1 MTATLKTTAPPL
13 AVRDIM
19 SPDVVTLSPDM
30 NLREAIEVLADRQIS
45 GAPVVAGGAVVGV
58 VSASDLM
65 AFEAGMPTVPTARPG
80 EPEQDE
86 LETAEDWQEGA
97 DAPSAYFT
105 ELWEDAGAD
114 VVERIREAKGSEWD
128 VLAEHTVEE
137 AMTLGVR
144 CVQASASLRDAAA
157 YMLDQKIHRALV
169 LEGAEFVGIVTALDF
184 MRAVARGGAA

>member
-1 MTATLKTTAPPL
+1 MTSTTKTAASPL

-30 NLREAIEVLADRQIS
+30 SLREAIEVLADRQIS

-58 VSASDLM
+58 VSASDVL
-65 AFEAGMPTVPTARPG
+65 AFETDMPTVPTAHAE

-86 LETAEDWQEGA
+86 LETSEDWQEGA
-97 DAPSAYFT
+97 DTPSAYFT
-105 ELWEDAGAD
+105 ELWDDAGAD

-128 VLAEHTVEE
+128 VLAEHTVDE

-144 CVQASASLRDAAA
+144 CVQAGASLGDAAA

-169 LEGAEFVGIVTALDF
+169 LDGADFVGIVTALDF
-184 MRAVARGGAA
+184 MRAVAQRGL